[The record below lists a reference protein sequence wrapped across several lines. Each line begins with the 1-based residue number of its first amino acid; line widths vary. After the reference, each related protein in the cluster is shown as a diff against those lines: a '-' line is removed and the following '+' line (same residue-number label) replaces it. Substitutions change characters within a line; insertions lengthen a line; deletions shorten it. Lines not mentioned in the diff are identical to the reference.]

1 MIVGIT
7 TFFLCFI
14 YFRLV
19 IETEPLPK
27 MTGLELKLQKDKKSE
42 KIRSEKA
49 RIKNVNAVKHTY
61 GAGVA
66 GYFFTVV
73 YFNKN
78 HSISEMNIAKFVAYS
93 IVSFEF
99 DG

>member
-1 MIVGIT
+1 
-7 TFFLCFI
+7 
-14 YFRLV
+14 
-19 IETEPLPK
+19 
-27 MTGLELKLQKDKKSE
+27 MTGLELKE
-42 KIRSEKA
+42 KPEEVMENMIKEKA
-49 RIKNVNAVKHTY
+49 RVKNVNAVKHTY